1 MRPRLVRVDG
11 MHPCD
16 GPCDGCC
23 SAVLSWRIGPARSAT
38 DWRGV
43 VSRTVARATRRS
55 ECIYRRRIEEAR
67 GAGDAFVPPRTEHW
81 VENALAGRDL
91 QYLYISVW
99 PNGIPSEEFNGGW
112 KHVYAGIIDE
122 YVTRGFP
129 IDGKK

>member
-1 MRPRLVRVDG
+1 M
-11 MHPCD
+11 
-16 GPCDGCC
+16 
-23 SAVLSWRIGPARSAT
+23 
-38 DWRGV
+38 
-43 VSRTVARATRRS
+43 ARATVVALPS
-55 ECIYRRRIEEAR
+55 SR
-67 GAGDAFVPPRTEHW
+67 GALDLPDQPLIGAAWYPEQWPEQRGEANVFIGAESRKLAAPAIAFVPPRTEHW
-81 VENALAGRDL
+81 VENALADRDL